1 MNLTPAPERIR
12 ALEPNQVFVFGSNAR
27 GRHWGGAAFYA
38 WRRFGARWGQ
48 GHGRHGASYAIDT
61 MSGDQAMTEAIAA
74 FLTYAKEHPEN
85 EFLLTA
91 IGCGIAG
98 RSPKDIAPHFT
109 DAPENVRLP
118 ATFLNEL
125 SKA

>member
-1 MNLTPAPERIR
+1 MNRTPAPERIR
-12 ALEPNQVFVFGSNAR
+12 ALEPNQVFVFGSNTR
-27 GRHWGGAAFYA
+27 GHHWGGAAFYA

-48 GHGRHGASYAIDT
+48 GHGPHGASYAIDT
-61 MSGDQAMTEAIAA
+61 MSGDRTMYEAIAA
-74 FLTYAKEHPEN
+74 FLTYAKEHPQK

-98 RSPKDIAPHFT
+98 RSPRDIAPHFA

-118 ATFLNEL
+118 DTFLDEL
-125 SKA
+125 TEA